1 VPRRKEGAPPEQL
14 DKPTDENLFLTR
26 EEVFDFMATKTR
38 YPTGARP
45 LLIEETARR
54 RRIEARFV
62 EALEAG
68 GFAEI
73 VLPIIDFA
81 EPYAGVTDRAAARQS
96 YRFTDREGEL
106 VALRSDFTPMVA
118 RALAPVLAQQLAV
131 GSWQLAVEPVA
142 SPSSWPGGGLL
153 PTANCP
159 LPTTLRVFYRG
170 DVIRCEATRL
180 GANRELFQIG
190 AELIGDAGVEADI
203 EILRL
208 VASIVRA
215 FGVKP
220 LIVWND
226 VSLATGKAPGTATID
241 DVAGTRVAAIAS
253 ALDPEEFVLHLDD
266 PDDAGGY
273 YTGLRFRVY
282 GSDSRRTIA
291 QGGRYDSLY
300 ARFGAAVP
308 AIGFTFTIDEL
319 ED

>member
-1 VPRRKEGAPPEQL
+1 VRLACAPPKGRGAAGKL

-118 RALAPVLAQQLAV
+118 RALAPVLNVAAPASGA
-131 GSWQLAVEPVA
+131 GSRSAAEA
-142 SPSSWPGGGLL
+142 AAATL
-153 PTANCP
+153 P
-159 LPTTLRVFYRG
+159 LRVFYRG
-170 DVIRCEATRL
+170 DVIRCEASRL

-203 EILRL
+203 EILQL

-266 PDDAGGY
+266 PDDADGY